1 MLNVVTLTGAIVRL
15 EPLAAHHAD
24 ALALTTADPETWR
37 YHGVGDLTTRAALDA
52 FIASVQDEPA
62 QGLGLNFAIVS
73 VATGLAVGAT
83 ALWDVSLPHR
93 RGEIGRTWLAPETRR
108 TGVNTESKYLI
119 LEYAFETLGLLRVQL
134 KTDARNRISRRA
146 IERLGAK
153 EEGTLRAHM
162 ILHNGNSRDTVYY
175 SILADEWHGGV
186 KAHLQALL
194 RPNP

>member
-1 MLNVVTLTGAIVRL
+1 MLQTVTLSGALVRL
-15 EPLAAHHAD
+15 EPLSVHHAD
-24 ALALTTADPETWR
+24 ALAQTTGDPESWR
-37 YHGVGDLTTRAALDA
+37 YHGVGDLTERAALDA

-62 QGLGLNFAIVS
+62 QGVGLNFAIVP
-73 VATGLAVGAT
+73 VATGRAVGAT

-108 TGVNTESKYLI
+108 TGINTEAKYLI
-119 LEYAFETLGLLRVQL
+119 LGHAFETLGLLRVQL
-134 KTDARNRISRRA
+134 KTDTQNVVSRRA

-162 ILHNGNSRDTVYY
+162 ILHNGNRRDTVYY
-175 SILADEWHGGV
+175 SILTDEWMGGV

-194 RPNP
+194 RPYA